1 MTDRNSLDMRLPR
14 RFVRGKAAT
23 LAGLALGALA
33 LAGCEVAPPPGGGS
47 PGAAP
52 GYGYTCYAGVYVC
65 HTQTQ
70 IPVGAP
76 CSCPGLGAPSYG
88 RVQ

>member
-14 RFVRGKAAT
+14 RTRLGKTAT
-23 LAGLALGALA
+23 LAGLALGALG
-33 LAGCEVAPPPGGGS
+33 LAGCEVAPPPGGS

-70 IPVGAP
+70 LPVGSP